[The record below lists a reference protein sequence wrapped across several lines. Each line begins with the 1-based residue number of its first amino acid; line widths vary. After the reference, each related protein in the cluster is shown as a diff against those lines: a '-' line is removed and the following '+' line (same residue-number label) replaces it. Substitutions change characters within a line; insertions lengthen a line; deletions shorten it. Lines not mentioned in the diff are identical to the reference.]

1 MFGAQFRE
9 IGQMGL
15 KHEVPWSQQFLK
27 NFVRIRMPSIDVYCF
42 IVHPGVFH
50 WENSLN
56 WTNLRTGGWTSSFLQ
71 TEKNQLADCLGQKVF
86 LFKLTYCVL
95 SMLNWIKRKI
105 LCKYRCQEKLVT
117 SVKFLTYYWLSVI
130 LLLRVKE

>member
-1 MFGAQFRE
+1 
-9 IGQMGL
+9 
-15 KHEVPWSQQFLK
+15 
-27 NFVRIRMPSIDVYCF
+27 
-42 IVHPGVFH
+42 
-50 WENSLN
+50 
-56 WTNLRTGGWTSSFLQ
+56 LQ